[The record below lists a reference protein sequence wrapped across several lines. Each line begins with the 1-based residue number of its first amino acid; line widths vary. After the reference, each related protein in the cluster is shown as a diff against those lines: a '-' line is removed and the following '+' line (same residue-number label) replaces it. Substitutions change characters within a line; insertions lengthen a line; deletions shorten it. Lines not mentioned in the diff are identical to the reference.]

1 MFLDLPVGPRLSGG
15 HNLHETS
22 SVLVESVTKTATVG
36 GAFASLPKFSSDVSK
51 VTSCGAG
58 LSKAFIGQKNAF
70 TVDCSKAGTNML
82 MVGIHGPKAPC
93 EEVYVKHMGNRMYN
107 VTYTVKEQGSY
118 ILIVKWG
125 DENIPGSPFHVTV
138 P

>member
-1 MFLDLPVGPRLSGG
+1 MPLAADVLPPAKG
-15 HNLHETS
+15 HNNSRLCFMVTDE
-22 SVLVESVTKTATVG
+22 VLTHA
-36 GAFASLPKFSSDVSK
+36 PRVS
-51 VTSCGAG
+51 
-58 LSKAFIGQKNAF
+58 
-70 TVDCSKAGTNML
+70 AGTNML
-82 MVGIHGPKAPC
+82 MVGVHGPKTPC

-125 DENIPGSPFHVTV
+125 DENVPGSPFHVTV